1 MYFCLS
7 ENGIKEKRSLVWK
20 KVLMGFYP
28 NARVERAF
36 AILRGEQLSALHSQ
50 FAWSSLIVASG
61 QQKPRPVCFAAGPPD
76 QTHPPLPA

>member
-1 MYFCLS
+1 MEESPY
-7 ENGIKEKRSLVWK
+7 GIL
-20 KVLMGFYP
+20 P

-50 FAWSSLIVASG
+50 FAWSCLIIPSS

-76 QTHPPLPA
+76 QTHPLLPA